1 MKRREAGE
9 LLGKQYPSIGA
20 RFPFIGKRFT
30 FLYFYH
36 SRTEKKGFLVL
47 EVIFLIGYENLYES
61 SEKMDVCRPF
71 LKHRNLNLISN
82 IDCNRFVFRSNNR
95 SRNGSS

>member
-36 SRTEKKGFLVL
+36 SHTEKKGSLVL
-47 EVIFLIGYENLYES
+47 EVVSYFS
-61 SEKMDVCRPF
+61 STMKIYMKVRKEMDVCR
-71 LKHRNLNLISN
+71 
-82 IDCNRFVFRSNNR
+82 
-95 SRNGSS
+95 